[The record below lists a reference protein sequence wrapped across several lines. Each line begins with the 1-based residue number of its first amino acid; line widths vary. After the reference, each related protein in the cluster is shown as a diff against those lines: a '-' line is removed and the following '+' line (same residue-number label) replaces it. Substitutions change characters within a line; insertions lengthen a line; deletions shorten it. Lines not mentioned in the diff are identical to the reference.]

1 MRNLLKDRGSHR
13 QTSCLLPEEYHKVD
27 PSQLM
32 SRPQS
37 FKLLKLLK
45 VYLSTG
51 SGNMSSTWFGEVYSA
66 WPTNEARSY
75 ILTEMID
82 TKSLVPF
89 PWSSVLFPLATRV
102 RYYRCGAPV
111 KHRCKCF
118 TVSPVQNY
126 FTGVLIFA
134 VNGAFSYKT

>member
-1 MRNLLKDRGSHR
+1 MLVNWWLNFDLFSACLFV
-13 QTSCLLPEEYHKVD
+13 SCD
-27 PSQLM
+27 PSVEV
-32 SRPQS
+32 SI
-37 FKLLKLLK
+37 
-45 VYLSTG
+45 YLIS
-51 SGNMSSTWFGEVYSA
+51 
-66 WPTNEARSY
+66 
-75 ILTEMID
+75 
-82 TKSLVPF
+82 
-89 PWSSVLFPLATRV
+89 TRV